1 MIRYEITVRNQTAK
15 DTTNITKQT
24 KVIRRTWHI
33 ISSNVKIDILLAN
46 EDLIKNDRLK
56 LMITNAA
63 VSGVYE
69 MNKRSIITDD
79 DDYDD
84 DDDD

>member
-1 MIRYEITVRNQTAK
+1 
-15 DTTNITKQT
+15 
-24 KVIRRTWHI
+24 
-33 ISSNVKIDILLAN
+33 
-46 EDLIKNDRLK
+46 
-56 LMITNAA
+56 MITNAA